1 MVNRNIEKISKQNT
15 KQSNKKRPKLSIIT
29 TFYNAESYIYTTLS
43 SINQQKHG
51 GYDWEY
57 VIVDDK
63 STDSSRKI
71 VEDFINNE
79 VHNIAKKNWRIIEPK
94 ENLGCGGARKYGIEH
109 STGDYLMFL
118 DADDYY
124 MNTDFCKRAM
134 EKIISS
140 GSDIVEYGLVY
151 NSVDGAK
158 SHSCVPQEVVIDNNK
173 EAALLALYRD
183 NAIKFNVWTKIYTRD
198 IVNSYPYS
206 ETRLFEDVRTIP
218 VWVRNANKVTI
229 IPSCEVN
236 YRAAAGSIVR
246 EDDIK
251 TRVGTI
257 TAITELFPEFKEWIS
272 VLKAMYQRS
281 MIDLSLLLDERTSRD
296 PGFNEMARLN
306 KIQLSYIFPDNYD
319 KFTKT
324 IDDLEDYNE
333 VVVDKSKFKC
343 NNNDGPTPKE

>member
-1 MVNRNIEKISKQNT
+1 MVNRNIKQNT

-51 GYDWEY
+51 DYDWEY

-134 EKIISS
+134 QKIISS

-183 NAIKFNVWTKIYTRD
+183 NAIKFNVWTKI
-198 IVNSYPYS
+198 
-206 ETRLFEDVRTIP
+206 
-218 VWVRNANKVTI
+218 
-229 IPSCEVN
+229 
-236 YRAAAGSIVR
+236 
-246 EDDIK
+246 
-251 TRVGTI
+251 
-257 TAITELFPEFKEWIS
+257 
-272 VLKAMYQRS
+272 
-281 MIDLSLLLDERTSRD
+281 
-296 PGFNEMARLN
+296 
-306 KIQLSYIFPDNYD
+306 
-319 KFTKT
+319 
-324 IDDLEDYNE
+324 
-333 VVVDKSKFKC
+333 
-343 NNNDGPTPKE
+343 

>member
-1 MVNRNIEKISKQNT
+1 
-15 KQSNKKRPKLSIIT
+15 
-29 TFYNAESYIYTTLS
+29 
-43 SINQQKHG
+43 
-51 GYDWEY
+51 
-57 VIVDDK
+57 
-63 STDSSRKI
+63 
-71 VEDFINNE
+71 
-79 VHNIAKKNWRIIEPK
+79 
-94 ENLGCGGARKYGIEH
+94 
-109 STGDYLMFL
+109 MFL

-229 IPSCEVN
+229 MPSCEVN

-281 MIDLSLLLDERTSRD
+281 MIDLSLLLDGHTSRD

-333 VVVDKSKFKC
+333 VVVDKNKFKC
-343 NNNDGPTPKE
+343 NNNVGPTPK

>member
-1 MVNRNIEKISKQNT
+1 
-15 KQSNKKRPKLSIIT
+15 
-29 TFYNAESYIYTTLS
+29 
-43 SINQQKHG
+43 
-51 GYDWEY
+51 
-57 VIVDDK
+57 
-63 STDSSRKI
+63 
-71 VEDFINNE
+71 
-79 VHNIAKKNWRIIEPK
+79 
-94 ENLGCGGARKYGIEH
+94 
-109 STGDYLMFL
+109 MFL

-229 IPSCEVN
+229 MPSCEIN

-281 MIDLSLLLDERTSRD
+281 MIDLSLLLDGQTSRD

-333 VVVDKSKFKC
+333 VVVDKNKFKC